1 MAGFESLE
9 TNPLRTGLIWG
20 VSFVPVFALITR
32 VSQDRWLST
41 PEWLGL
47 IPAALGGGVA
57 WAFIYRRLLRGE
69 KRHAG

>member
-1 MAGFESLE
+1 MAGFASLE

-20 VSFVPVFALITR
+20 ATFIPGFVLLTW
-32 VSQDRWLST
+32 VSQDRWLTT

-47 IPAALGGGVA
+47 IPGALGGGVV

-69 KRHAG
+69 KRHAR